1 MKKWISLISLCSSI
15 AQAMPVTPLRD
26 VNPTANQ
33 ARQVL
38 EEKMGEALSENAF
51 ARLQTLIA
59 KERPQNLVEIGN
71 QPSSKS
77 ILCVGWNGSSGGV
90 MGHAACVHIWSMKG
104 YELVFLGA
112 GMALNFTGQVFRLKV
127 TFDPSRYDNS
137 FDPIP
142 GRYAFAQQSLTLGG
156 GISFFS
162 GSAGNKILTGSGV
175 NFGIGFDLTS
185 ISFLDIQ

>member
-1 MKKWISLISLCSSI
+1 
-15 AQAMPVTPLRD
+15 
-26 VNPTANQ
+26 
-33 ARQVL
+33 
-38 EEKMGEALSENAF
+38 
-51 ARLQTLIA
+51 
-59 KERPQNLVEIGN
+59 
-71 QPSSKS
+71 
-77 ILCVGWNGSSGGV
+77 

-142 GRYAFAQQSLTLGG
+142 GRDAFAQQSLTVGG
-156 GISFFS
+156 GLSFFS